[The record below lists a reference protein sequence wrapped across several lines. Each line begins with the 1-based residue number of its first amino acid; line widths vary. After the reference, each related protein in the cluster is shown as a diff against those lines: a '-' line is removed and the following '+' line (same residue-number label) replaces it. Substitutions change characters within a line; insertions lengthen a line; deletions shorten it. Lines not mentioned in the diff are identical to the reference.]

1 MLSFS
6 FFGCISQVV
15 KMPTVEFSVKRKQKL
30 ESKKKQEE
38 VNMLEGALSH
48 NVIVKCGST
57 VEIISRIVE
66 LLQAVCLRARRRWC
80 GKNKT
85 ALQTFSINEYLFAAS
100 ISVKRTWASS
110 EMFSTDTTLHFLFS
124 VSQEIM
130 LFNYIP
136 CRKVRTEVACIL
148 NTKESFLIVSCF
160 FLLCERNCL
169 AADLCFAASCRSRAY
184 LLQVE

>member
-1 MLSFS
+1 MSLQTVSLITTVRLYIFHIITPQSLPLKGWKKIVTQVPKNRVRKVLVVLSFS

-15 KMPTVEFSVKRKQKL
+15 KMATVEFSVKRKQKL

-85 ALQTFSINEYLFAAS
+85 ALQTFSINEYLPS
-100 ISVKRTWASS
+100 VHISET
-110 EMFSTDTTLHFLFS
+110 
-124 VSQEIM
+124 
-130 LFNYIP
+130 
-136 CRKVRTEVACIL
+136 
-148 NTKESFLIVSCF
+148 
-160 FLLCERNCL
+160 
-169 AADLCFAASCRSRAY
+169 Y
-184 LLQVE
+184 LS